1 MTRKGP
7 TILQGLLRAFVCF
20 FHIQLLQFTLLD
32 QSFKGTGH
40 DRLPTTSSTWNP
52 NISSIQMARHR
63 RSSLYGQGIVNFA
76 DNYSLRSHIPLRSC
90 LVGLRFWSD
99 NVNWNSCIHIWF
111 SIYLIYFPVFH
122 STSNNSNIIK
132 THLWILLKSLHCYLC
147 LTFWCTTSLSDIILT
162 LYKFSC
168 VFRVHTQYT
177 SRTFGTRQ
185 LCILLRTT
193 HISVF
198 ITFVTLNFN
207 NHDDI

>member
-1 MTRKGP
+1 MFDQDNNFYLLSMNILIICLLDNVKHQKKEFHVDHFWELKDWGTVTRKGP
-7 TILQGLLRAFVCF
+7 TMPLGLVA
-20 FHIQLLQFTLLD
+20 
-32 QSFKGTGH
+32 
-40 DRLPTTSSTWNP
+40 
-52 NISSIQMARHR
+52 
-63 RSSLYGQGIVNFA
+63 
-76 DNYSLRSHIPLRSC
+76 
-90 LVGLRFWSD
+90 
-99 NVNWNSCIHIWF
+99 CICMLFSYMHIWF
-111 SIYLIYFPVFH
+111 SIYLICFPVFH